1 VKPRWPLALV
11 LDALSIVVFV
21 VIGRASHHHGE
32 TAEGIA
38 STLWPFA
45 TGGAV
50 GWAALGVQSLR
61 QPAARRASA
70 GSIRS
75 GVAVCVS
82 TVAVGMVLRVVAGQ
96 GTAASFVAVATAFLG
111 ACMLGWRAVAAGV
124 GRRLLRAT
132 RDSVRR

>member
-1 VKPRWPLALV
+1 MKPRWPLALV
-11 LDALSIVVFV
+11 LDALSVVVFV

-50 GWAALGVQSLR
+50 GWTVLGVRGLR
-61 QPAARRASA
+61 QPPGRPASA
-70 GSIRS
+70 GSIGS

-96 GTAASFVAVATAFLG
+96 GTAASFVVVATAFLG
-111 ACMLGWRAVAAGV
+111 ACMLGWRALAAGV
-124 GRRLLRAT
+124 GRRLRRVT
-132 RDSVRR
+132 RGSVRR